1 MSDKRVQPVRLLAG
15 FHQTKQEGRKTKE
28 ERRRKKDEGRGK
40 KESGSLAM
48 IL

>member
-1 MSDKRVQPVRLLAG
+1 MQPVRLLAG
-15 FHQTKQEGRKTKE
+15 FYQTKQEARKTKQEGRGKKE
-28 ERRRKKDEGRGK
+28 EARGK